1 LTYGVVGVAARAVDA
16 SPVDV
21 DLHAGDDALI
31 FADEIVK
38 SLGFLF
44 GG

>member
-1 LTYGVVGVAARAVDA
+1 MVGVAARAGDA

-21 DLHAGDDALI
+21 DLHAGVNALI
-31 FADEIVK
+31 FTGEIVR